1 MVALTI
7 ITRPSEV
14 IMDTVSEELLS
25 RKMMCMP
32 SFHKRKQI
40 MHVHTVYVHVAYNSN
55 ANSYY

>member
-32 SFHKRKQI
+32 SFHK
-40 MHVHTVYVHVAYNSN
+40 H
-55 ANSYY
+55 